1 MLKVAV
7 GIVLG
12 YLFFACNGD
21 VWGKKAFLDTGARDS
36 VVNQLKEIK

>member
-12 YLFFACNGD
+12 YLFFACSGD
-21 VWGKKAFLDTGARDS
+21 EGVKKAFLDTGARDS

>member
-1 MLKVAV
+1 MLKFAV
-7 GIVLG
+7 GVVVG

-21 VWGKKAFLDTGARDS
+21 VWVKKAFLDTGARDT